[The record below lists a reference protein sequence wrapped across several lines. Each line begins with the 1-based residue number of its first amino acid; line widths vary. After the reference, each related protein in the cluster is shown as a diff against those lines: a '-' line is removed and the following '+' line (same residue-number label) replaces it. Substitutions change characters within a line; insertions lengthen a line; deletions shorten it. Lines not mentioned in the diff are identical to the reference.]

1 MNASTSPSRS
11 ASQGMF
17 AAPSRSTSFVE
28 VNPSSDSKAPISP
41 PGLSSQ
47 TSYSRQI
54 TGHLELRLLATRLV
68 SRDQRPLTPRDLAIL
83 LAVDQY
89 RYLDR
94 HQLQALFFAG
104 PRSCQYRL
112 EWLVPQGLF
121 RNRPAPMR
129 PGSVR

>member
-28 VNPSSDSKAPISP
+28 VNPSSDSKVSTSP

-54 TGHLELRLLATRLV
+54 TGHLELRLLATRLT
-68 SRDQRPLTPRDLAIL
+68 SRDRRPLTPRDLAIL
-83 LAVDQY
+83 LALDQT
-89 RYLDR
+89 R
-94 HQLQALFFAG
+94 LFDLH
-104 PRSCQYRL
+104 RL
-112 EWLVPQGLF
+112 TPLF
-121 RNRPAPMR
+121 
-129 PGSVR
+129 